1 MQLEKDKITYFL
13 LFFFSLSYFIFGFI
27 VGENSA
33 GAGGYKG
40 DFIHTWNN
48 LKIFLNNNINYSI
61 QEYYSNRS
69 PLIYILHEYFNPLTH
84 NEFQFRLSVFL
95 LSFFIPVLLFLCLK
109 SKFQKEN
116 INILVLLT
124 MCSTVLFSPYVRT
137 SGYWALEENF
147 GIIAVLLSY
156 LFFNYF
162 NISSINKF
170 ILLFFAIF
178 FSSICVYF
186 DLKLIIIPLIIFC
199 SIIFSECERKFK
211 IVSVSLYFL
220 FSLPYFYLIYNWK
233 GFFSPKAAITHT
245 LKEGIYWDHLVYVIP
260 IICLYMM
267 PFFILRKKN
276 LIDEI
281 KINIFKNSTNLILV
295 ILIFL
300 SLFFIIFFYK
310 PVELSYHANIGKGF
324 IFKLGSLFNNIL
336 YKKLFFLISSFT
348 STIIVITYIGKK
360 ITDRLI
366 IFFYIL
372 LSVLLYPLMQEYFD
386 PLIFLLV
393 LLFFKTKIFL
403 NNNKSIYLFY
413 FYFLSLGLF
422 AKFYYQSILNL

>member
-1 MQLEKDKITYFL
+1 M
-13 LFFFSLSYFIFGFI
+13 
-27 VGENSA
+27 
-33 GAGGYKG
+33 
-40 DFIHTWNN
+40 
-48 LKIFLNNNINYSI
+48 
-61 QEYYSNRS
+61 
-69 PLIYILHEYFNPLTH
+69 
-84 NEFQFRLSVFL
+84 
-95 LSFFIPVLLFLCLK
+95 
-109 SKFQKEN
+109 
-116 INILVLLT
+116 
-124 MCSTVLFSPYVRT
+124 FSPYVRT

-295 ILIFL
+295 ILTFL

-310 PVELSYHANIGKGF
+310 PVELSYHANIGK
-324 IFKLGSLFNNIL
+324 
-336 YKKLFFLISSFT
+336 
-348 STIIVITYIGKK
+348 VYI
-360 ITDRLI
+360 
-366 IFFYIL
+366 
-372 LSVLLYPLMQEYFD
+372 
-386 PLIFLLV
+386 
-393 LLFFKTKIFL
+393 
-403 NNNKSIYLFY
+403 
-413 FYFLSLGLF
+413 
-422 AKFYYQSILNL
+422 